1 MGIFVPSKPL
11 VMAYSSS
18 ISLGLS
24 TGFFGSLTTWS
35 AWNLQAIKL
44 FSVGYVAS
52 AFWCL
57 IIGYCIAAGGYIMGE
72 QIYELLLKPP
82 EIPRDDFT
90 GDERFSL
97 SVKLRKRV
105 NQVNHKTTIIVTG
118 VLTFLFYAIA
128 IILCVI
134 YDHKL

>member
-1 MGIFVPSKPL
+1 
-11 VMAYSSS
+11 
-18 ISLGLS
+18 
-24 TGFFGSLTTWS
+24 
-35 AWNLQAIKL
+35 
-44 FSVGYVAS
+44 
-52 AFWCL
+52 
-57 IIGYCIAAGGYIMGE
+57 MGE
-72 QIYELLLKPP
+72 QIYELALKPP

-118 VLTFLFYAIA
+118 IITLLLYAIA

-134 YDHKL
+134 YDHKLKSET